1 MEFITKNKQE
11 AEDRLKTLFS
21 NSIISDVKKEWDTYT
36 LERLT
41 PEEFYRYSVDSQK
54 EMWETY
60 YNHLLGRLDVDLVE
74 EANKWEKTKDKLWYT
89 DTQATPNTEFSSLII
104 DKPKR
109 VRKSK

>member
-1 MEFITKNKQE
+1 MSLDVVFISQIVPMEFITKNKQE

-41 PEEFYRYSVDSQK
+41 PEEFYRHSVDSQK

-74 EANKWEKTKDKLWYT
+74 EVKLV
-89 DTQATPNTEFSSLII
+89 
-104 DKPKR
+104 KKKR
-109 VRKSK
+109 VKKSK